1 VYIQLLAAVLK
12 ICLFAGANLNTMASY
27 PPSIGD
33 PHPGFVLPNIDT
45 NVPVSLSQFLG
56 KKIILI
62 NFASW

>member
-1 VYIQLLAAVLK
+1 VYIQLLAVVLK
-12 ICLFAGANLNTMASY
+12 ICLFAGLNLNTMPSY

-33 PHPGFVLPNIDT
+33 PHPDFVLPNIDT